1 MLLWSVWDVRLGRSN
16 KIQRVIKSVEDLW
29 KQALTALIPAIG
41 TYLVAKSNNK
51 TSGQKHKNDHNLQLF
66 NEYKGLIDNLS
77 RRVTTLIEDL
87 EESEARNSEYK
98 EEIKDLNRKILML
111 KQENFVLISENEI
124 TVKDNLRLERALERM
139 YKIEDRNEEL
149 RNIVCEL
156 NFEIEILEE
165 ELATLQKS

>member
-1 MLLWSVWDVRLGRSN
+1 M
-16 KIQRVIKSVEDLW
+16 IKGVEDLW

-51 TSGQKHKNDHNLQLF
+51 ASGQKHKNDHNLQLF

-77 RRVTTLIEDL
+77 KRVTTLIEDL
-87 EESEARNSEYK
+87 EESEARKSEYK

-149 RNIVCEL
+149 RNTVHEL

>member
-1 MLLWSVWDVRLGRSN
+1 M
-16 KIQRVIKSVEDLW
+16 
-29 KQALTALIPAIG
+29 
-41 TYLVAKSNNK
+41 
-51 TSGQKHKNDHNLQLF
+51 F

-77 RRVTTLIEDL
+77 KRVTTLIEDL

-149 RNIVCEL
+149 KNIVCEL
-156 NFEIEILEE
+156 NFEIGILEE

>member
-1 MLLWSVWDVRLGRSN
+1 M
-16 KIQRVIKSVEDLW
+16 EDIW

-51 TSGQKHKNDHNLQLF
+51 TSGQKDNNDHNLKLF

-77 RRVTTLIEDL
+77 KRVTALIEDL

-124 TVKDNLRLERALERM
+124 TVKDNLRLEKALERM

-149 RNIVCEL
+149 RNTVHEL

-165 ELATLQKS
+165 ELVALQKS